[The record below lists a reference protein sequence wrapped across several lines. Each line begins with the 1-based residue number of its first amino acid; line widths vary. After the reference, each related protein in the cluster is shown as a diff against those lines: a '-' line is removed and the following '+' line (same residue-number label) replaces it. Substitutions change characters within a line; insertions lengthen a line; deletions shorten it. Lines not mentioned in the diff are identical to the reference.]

1 MLMTLLY
8 AGLALVSV
16 YIAVVAAAIMI
27 GLVADAMDQVERNKP

>member
-16 YIAVVAAAIMI
+16 YIAVVAAAIVL
-27 GLVADAMDQVERNKP
+27 GLVADARDQMERNKP